1 MAIED
6 VTSVKDGKN
15 APDTILRV
23 LAWPA
28 MSVGNRYP
36 QTLYGHMPSVTV
48 DPFLPGWRTF
58 VTLFGRPYD
67 IFHIHWLE
75 SPFWRTGQLAIARA
89 TIVTLLATIVVK
101 LRGGRVIWTAH
112 DPVPHQMKSNAL
124 LRQGIFGLLWRCY
137 SALFLKMTDGVI
149 LLSETHRAG
158 LLERRPYLRKR
169 PSALIP
175 HPHFKDVYPNTVSK
189 RDARAALSLGEGET
203 VLLLLG
209 NLRPYKNAE
218 GLIEAFRGTTDPSL
232 RLVIAG
238 DPDGDAYVA
247 ELRTLAGDDPRISLH
262 FGFVPD
268 DRLQLFL
275 NAADC
280 VVIPFRNATNSGSV
294 ALALSFARPVA
305 VPAIPVFNELLGI
318 VGREWMYLL
327 DGDLSATELGGI
339 KEWIGSSR
347 PAEPPLDVLDWDHI
361 GLKTERFFRSVR
373 YPTGGDIP
381 VQQSHSSEP
390 TVE

>member
-1 MAIED
+1 MAIGD
-6 VTSVKDGKN
+6 VTTVKDGKD

-28 MSVGNRYP
+28 MAVGNRYP
-36 QTLYGHMPSVTV
+36 QTLYAHMPGVTA
-48 DPFLPGWRTF
+48 DPYLPGWRTF
-58 VTLFGRPYD
+58 VRLFGRPYD

-75 SPFWRTGQLAIARA
+75 SPFWRIGQLAIVRA
-89 TIVTLLATIVVK
+89 TIVTLLATIVVR

-124 LRQGIFGLLWRCY
+124 LQRGIFGLLWRCY
-137 SALFLKMTDGVI
+137 SALFLRMTDGVI

-158 LLERRPYLRKR
+158 LLERRPYLRRR

-175 HPHFKDVYPNTVSK
+175 HPHFKDIYPNTVSK
-189 RDARAALSLGEGET
+189 RDARAALGLGDSET

-218 GLIEAFRGTTDPSL
+218 GLIEAFRETTDPSL

-238 DPDGDAYVA
+238 DPDGNAYVA
-247 ELRTLAGDDPRISLH
+247 ELRALAGNDERISLH

-327 DGDLSATELGGI
+327 DGNLSAAEIDNI
-339 KEWIGSSR
+339 KTWIGSSR

-361 GLKTERFFRSVR
+361 GRRTEQFFRSVR
-373 YPTGGDIP
+373 YQTGSNLP
-381 VQQSHSSEP
+381 SRQSYLSRS